1 MNDAYDS
8 KRNLSEVSSYPD
20 QKSVWA
26 LKFYSQYFDF
36 GSRQKKPRNSKYQH

>member
-8 KRNLSEVSSYPD
+8 KGNLSEISSYPD

-26 LKFYSQYFDF
+26 LKFYSKYFDF
-36 GSRQKKPRNSKYQH
+36 GSR